1 MATAAQFRKMF
12 LALADV
18 EESSHMDHPDFRRG
32 GKIFGG
38 LTRDEKT
45 GTLRLTPEI
54 QSTVL
59 HDGSEFTPAAG
70 AWGQKGWTQVDL
82 ARADVAVLKEL
93 VREAWTLIGE
103 TLKGSKAKTSAP
115 AKKKP
120 APKKKAAPKKKSRAK
135 ARARR

>member
-1 MATAAQFRKMF
+1 MASAAQFRKMF
-12 LALADV
+12 LALDDV
-18 EESSHMDHPDFRRG
+18 EESSHMDHPDFRRS

-45 GTLRLTPEI
+45 GTLRLSPEI
-54 QSTVL
+54 QSTVV

-82 ARADVAVLKEL
+82 ARADVGVLKEL

-103 TLKGSKAKTSAP
+103 TLKGSKKKPAA
-115 AKKKP
+115 AKKKGP
-120 APKKKAAPKKKSRAK
+120 TKKKAAAPKREAK